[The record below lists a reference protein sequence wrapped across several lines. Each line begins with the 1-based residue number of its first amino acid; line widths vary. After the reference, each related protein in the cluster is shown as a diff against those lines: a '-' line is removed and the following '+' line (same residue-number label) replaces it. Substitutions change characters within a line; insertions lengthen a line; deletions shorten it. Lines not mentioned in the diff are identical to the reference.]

1 MVCGTCTFVAVAALA
16 VCAAPA
22 HAQLEPTLEAVRAQV
37 RAAAGVRPANERI
50 AVAVTRNGDL
60 GTELRSRSG
69 DDYRSDWAFGPFRNA
84 SGSIGGVT
92 WEQNENGETIPDAS
106 DVAEPADEATVTK
119 LTHEHD
125 PADLYVIST
134 LTVLG
139 NGTKQYV
146 DPATWRIVRSDA
158 ISPTGIRTTTFDDFR
173 TTAGYTRAWHIAIGD
188 GHEEN
193 DSTYTITNIDTSAIS
208 RTQLAVPASNRA
220 LVVFPRENGGFA
232 AGAYG
237 RSRREIL
244 RWTPGQLVPSLL
256 PTTFRRR
263 YPYAVVNADAGLD
276 RERTLQGVGGR
287 FDVKVLK
294 IAELELG
301 GMRFTDYDANLG
313 RPRYRSSV

>member
-50 AVAVTRNGDL
+50 AVAVTRNGDP

-220 LVVFPRENGGFA
+220 LVVFPLGKRRFRCRCVRTIEERNFTLDTGAVGAVLVTDYFPATVPICGCQRGCRARSGTDA
-232 AGAYG
+232 AG
-237 RSRREIL
+237 SRRPV
-244 RWTPGQLVPSLL
+244 RCQSSQDCRTRAWW
-256 PTTFRRR
+256 
-263 YPYAVVNADAGLD
+263 DAIHRL
-276 RERTLQGVGGR
+276 
-287 FDVKVLK
+287 
-294 IAELELG
+294 
-301 GMRFTDYDANLG
+301 
-313 RPRYRSSV
+313 